1 MNFTL
6 KQLRYFTK
14 AGELSSVTAAAQAL
28 HVSQPSISS
37 AILHLEEVMGLQ
49 FFIRHHA
56 QGLSLTPAGQKFMR
70 KAQQLLIDAQA
81 LGEYARTLGEEVA
94 GSLKIVGFPTFS
106 PMLMPAV
113 MRQFL
118 QTYPHVTLECDERHQ
133 EDIIKLLTNGSYEIA
148 ITYDLQLSNNIE
160 FEPIIEFPAYVVLSE
175 HHPLADNASLSFAQ
189 LAEHPMVLL
198 DWPLSRDYFYSLFL
212 SHNVEPNFAYRA
224 NSLGMVRGL
233 VSNGFGYS
241 LFNSPMV
248 NKMALD
254 GSSLK
259 AIPLQGESRPLRLG
273 IAKISQLQLSPAAL
287 AFIEVL
293 KKQVVEL
300 AETVFEDQRFY
311 RPLAQPLAGH
321 SK

>member
-6 KQLRYFTK
+6 KQLRYFTQ

-37 AILHLEEVMGLQ
+37 AILHLEEVTGLQ
-49 FFIRHHA
+49 LFVRHHA
-56 QGLSLTPAGQKFMR
+56 QGLSLTSAGQQFMR
-70 KAQQLLIDAQA
+70 KAQQLLADAQA
-81 LGEYARTLGEEVA
+81 LGEYAHTLSDEIG
-94 GSLKIVGFPTFS
+94 GTLKILGFPTFS
-106 PMLMPAV
+106 PMLMPAM
-113 MRQFL
+113 MRKFL
-118 QTYPHVTLECDERHQ
+118 EAHPQVSLECDERHQ
-133 EDIIKLLTNGSYEIA
+133 QDIIELLTNGSYEIA
-148 ITYDLQLSNNIE
+148 ITYDLQLSSGIE

-175 HHPLADNASLSFAQ
+175 NHPLAAHESLSFAE

-212 SHNVEPNFAYRA
+212 SQNVEPNFAYRA

-254 GSSLK
+254 GSLLK
-259 AIPLQGESRPLRLG
+259 AIPLQGQPRPLRLG
-273 IAKISQLQLSPAAL
+273 IAKMAQLQLSPAAL
-287 AFIEVL
+287 AFVEIL
-293 KKQVVEL
+293 KTQVVDL
-300 AETVFEDQRFY
+300 AHTVFEDQ
-311 RPLAQPLAGH
+311 
-321 SK
+321 

>member
-37 AILHLEEVMGLQ
+37 AILHLEEVTGLQ
-49 FFIRHHA
+49 LFVRHHA

-70 KAQQLLIDAQA
+70 KAQQLLADAED
-81 LGEYARTLGEEVA
+81 LGQYAHTLTEQVS
-94 GSLKIVGFPTFS
+94 GSLKIAGFPTFS
-106 PMLMPAV
+106 PMLMPAL
-113 MRQFL
+113 MRKFL
-118 QTYPHVTLECDERHQ
+118 QTYPQVTLECDELHQ
-133 EDIIKLLTNGSYEIA
+133 QDIISQLTNGRYELA
-148 ITYDLQLSNNIE
+148 VTYDLQLSNALE

-175 HHPLADNASLSFAQ
+175 HHALAKRESLSLVE

-198 DWPLSRDYFYSLFL
+198 DWPLSREYFFSLFL
-212 SHNVEPNFAYRA
+212 SHGVEPNFAYRA

-254 GSSLK
+254 GSMLR
-259 AIPLQGESRPLRLG
+259 AIPIEGKQRPLRLG
-273 IAKISQLQLSPAAL
+273 VAKMSQLQLSPAAL
-287 AFIEVL
+287 AFVEILKTQVIEL
-293 KKQVVEL
+293 GH
-300 AETVFEDQRFY
+300 TVFEEQRFC
-311 RPLAQPLAGH
+311 R
-321 SK
+321 SVVE